1 MPFLLTDSANDSG
14 TKYFVKLI
22 NPLPTNMY
30 SEMTFLRKPSFFPSI
45 EYTGLYIRF
54 DQSENGS
61 SLSEDTLITGQA
73 MLNCISYYSIYII
86 IYIISSLLILL
97 RMTNL

>member
-1 MPFLLTDSANDSG
+1 MPFLLTESVNDIG
-14 TKYFVKLI
+14 TKYFVKVI

-61 SLSEDTLITGQA
+61 LPLEDTLIAGQSYVELY
-73 MLNCISYYSIYII
+73 MLLEYLSKHVKMDT
-86 IYIISSLLILL
+86 L
-97 RMTNL
+97 